1 MKKASNNYIKEIS
14 KALNLKKQITFS
26 TNLDS
31 LREWDSVG
39 ALTVISLADKNY
51 KKIISGD
58 QLEKCKKVEDLIKLF
73 K

>member
-26 TNLDS
+26 TDLDS

-39 ALTVISLADKNY
+39 ALTIISLADKNY

>member
-39 ALTVISLADKNY
+39 ALTIISLADKNY